1 MAICCSNLKLADTGI
16 KAGTQSGRMDDISCF
31 WTMLVRMRASALLLI
46 SFPSLGQ
53 NSTEVG
59 HWLDIELEEGTDW
72 ALVRIFKFVVMD
84 I

>member
-1 MAICCSNLKLADTGI
+1 
-16 KAGTQSGRMDDISCF
+16 
-31 WTMLVRMRASALLLI
+31 MLVRMRASALLLI